1 METEDIKMA
10 INLLEESIDSSFANK
25 HKIDM
30 KEIKKLS
37 DKIIQHNKSKD
48 ESTSETTS
56 EIVDD
61 SITVSHVEPNSD
73 MFRVKK

>member
-10 INLLEESIDSSFANK
+10 INLLEESIDSSFAGK

-30 KEIKKLS
+30 KEIKKMS
-37 DKIIQHNKSKD
+37 DKIIRHNKSKD
-48 ESTSETTS
+48 DITS
-56 EIVDD
+56 EIIDD
-61 SITVSHVEPNSD
+61 SITVSHVVPNSD

>member
-37 DKIIQHNKSKD
+37 DKIVQHNKSKD
-48 ESTSETTS
+48 ESTS